1 MELKPGFYKETEEGW
16 YYAPNAVYNGDYS
29 LLKEQKDTYPFPVDG
44 WRWYDDEPE
53 GFVDIFNKPEEEE
66 EDNVSEEETSL

>member
-29 LLKEQKDTYPFPVDG
+29 LLKEQKDTYTYPTDG
-44 WRWYDDEPE
+44 WSWYADEPE
-53 GFVDIFNKPEEEE
+53 GFIDIFNKPEEEE
-66 EDNVSEEETSL
+66 EIIEETPEDDL